1 MLHKIDKN
9 KGIYDTEENHL
20 SMKLKSV
27 VSDTPGISQIRTI
40 DGNIH
45 CKKDGNNISDRPIVG
60 VCNVVRYL
68 ISILVLQ
75 SS

>member
-1 MLHKIDKN
+1 
-9 KGIYDTEENHL
+9 
-20 SMKLKSV
+20 MKLKSV
-27 VSDTPGISQIRTI
+27 VSDTPGMSQIRTI
-40 DGNIH
+40 GGNIH

-60 VCNVVRYL
+60 VCNVVRYF